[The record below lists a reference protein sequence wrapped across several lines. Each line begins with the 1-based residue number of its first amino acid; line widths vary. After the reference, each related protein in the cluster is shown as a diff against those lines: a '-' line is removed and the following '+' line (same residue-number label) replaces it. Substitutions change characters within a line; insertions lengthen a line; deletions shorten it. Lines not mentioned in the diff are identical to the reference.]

1 MKIKKMMAVA
11 LAVAVCLM
19 CASVAFAS
27 NYNDSEAIDH
37 NNDKNFSEYYN
48 ENEGMYSETE
58 AYDIESPYTV
68 APDDEGT
75 KNVNIS
81 KTITLKKGESKTY
94 SFNVSGGLFNPD
106 HNTVS
111 VVITKTAGSSYRY
124 ISEDVTTG
132 TELANVTYSGNANR
146 TLSNLNP
153 SHTYEITLINL
164 GTSDLTLGVS
174 ITSYID

>member
-1 MKIKKMMAVA
+1 MIVKKMIAVVFAVA
-11 LAVAVCLM
+11 ACLM

-27 NYNDSEAIDH
+27 NYNDSEAIDL
-37 NNDKNFSEYYN
+37 NNDKDFIEYSD
-48 ENEGMYSETE
+48 ENEGTYSETE
-58 AYDIESPYTV
+58 AYDIESPYV
-68 APDDEGT
+68 AAADNGGA

-94 SFNVSGGLFNPD
+94 SFDVSGGLFSPD

-132 TELANVTYSGNANR
+132 TELANVTYYGNANR
-146 TLSNLNP
+146 TLSNLDS
-153 SHTYEITLINL
+153 SHTYEVTLINL